1 MTDTPTPA
9 PAPVADV
16 QDFADMSA
24 ALTGFLSSVL
34 KPQLDPVGLARTY
47 YEFALIHGD
56 AGVMSQLMSAYR
68 AIKNQPPQQIA
79 DTLLETAAP
88 DPTKLTP
95 TAYLAQSV
103 VAMWYLGSWYPPGVL
118 GGHGFA
124 PVALQ
129 VISSAAYTNGLAWRV
144 MQSHPMGYSPFVF
157 GYWSQQPGSLASFG
171 VNTGNG
177 GGQ

>member
-9 PAPVADV
+9 PPVDNV

-34 KPQLDPVGLARTY
+34 KPALDPLGLAGTY
-47 YEFALIHGD
+47 YNFAATHGGAD
-56 AGVMSQLMSAYR
+56 VMAQLMSAYR
-68 AIKNQPPQQIA
+68 AIKDQPSQQIA
-79 DTLLETAAP
+79 DTLLETATA
-88 DPTKLTP
+88 DPTALSK
-95 TAYLAQSV
+95 TAYLAQSI

-118 GGHGFA
+118 EGGGFA
-124 PVALQ
+124 PAQQ
-129 VISSAAYTNGLAWRV
+129 VISSVAYTNGLAWRA

-157 GYWSQQPGSLASFG
+157 GYWSQQPDTLPSFG

-177 GGQ
+177 GGGQ